1 MVFTDFSLT
10 KDNITHIY
18 NVFNSNTTPLKS
30 NSYLTQINNNIILN
44 IAALKNA
51 LDMYASKLDIKTN
64 LTALIASGNEENK
77 PTNDRKSFYESQQ
90 YENLVSW
97 YLRFIVFYYIISII
111 FIITLMISN
120 APLSFTYKIIISIG
134 VILYPYLISHI
145 IKPIIILYHFIYNL
159 IPKNVYNNL

>member
-10 KDNITHIY
+10 KDNLYKIY
-18 NVFNSNTTPLKS
+18 YVFEQNPASS
-30 NSYLTQINNNIILN
+30 DSGSYLKIINDNIILN

-51 LDMYASKLDIKTN
+51 LDIYAPKLVIKQN
-64 LTALIASGNEENK
+64 LTDLIASGNKENK